1 MSGATYEPS
10 ERTKVRRKP
19 ARGSYDREVVH
30 GILDEALHCHV
41 GFVDG
46 GVPFVMPTI
55 HARVGEHLYLH
66 GSRASR
72 MLKVLAEGAQ
82 CCVTVSLIDGI
93 VLARS
98 TIHHSLNY
106 RSVVILGSGERVT
119 DDEEKLQAFEAVVE
133 HVVPGRTDEARAA
146 DAADL
151 NGTEIVRLDLNE
163 VSAKVRTG
171 PPLDERGDM
180 DFPVWAG
187 ELPVRMV
194 AGEPVTAP
202 DMQVDVPVPGYVTGW
217 KRP

>member
-1 MSGATYEPS
+1 VPEDSYSQTP
-10 ERTKVRRKP
+10 RTKLRRKP
-19 ARGSYDREVVH
+19 ARGSYDRELVH
-30 GILDEALHCHV
+30 SILDEALHCHV
-41 GFVDG
+41 GFVDD

-55 HARVGEHLYLH
+55 HARIGEQLYLH
-66 GSRASR
+66 GSKASR
-72 MLKVLAEGAQ
+72 LLKVLAEGAQ
-82 CCVTVSLIDGI
+82 CCVTVSLIDSI

-106 RSVVILGSGERVT
+106 RSVVVLGSGERVVAN
-119 DDEEKLQAFEAVVE
+119 DEKLRAFEAVVE
-133 HVVPGRTDEARAA
+133 HVVPGRTAEARAA

-151 NGTEIVRLDLNE
+151 KGTEIVRLDLNE

-180 DFPVWAG
+180 DLPVWAG
-187 ELPVRMV
+187 ELPLRMV

-202 DMQVDVPVPGYVTGW
+202 DMRVDLPVPGYVTDW